1 MISKT
6 LRASLPIMILLL
18 IMLAGAIKSSLGAA
32 HAGQQDGLGKGGIVL
47 KEHLKDPFRGEKK
60 STDPEIKPISFSTL
74 DSADG
79 FCKAGHDGFLVFTYW
94 ESLSSYP
101 SHIAPAVSRWKYH
114 RILFRRIISPNAP

>member
-18 IMLAGAIKSSLGAA
+18 IMLAGAVKSSLGAD
-32 HAGQQDGLGKGGIVL
+32 HADGFGKGGIVF
-47 KEHLKDPFRGEKK
+47 KEHLKDPFRGDKK